1 MENRKCV
8 MMDEALH
15 KRLKTY
21 CASQGIS
28 ISSYVDNCV
37 HQFLVGD
44 ELSIDEKWEELQFRF
59 KNLMRKLQISGG
71 AFLEESDEYKQY
83 ISDVEKYWYEKD
95 GKK

>member
-8 MMDEALH
+8 MLDELLH

-28 ISSYVDNCV
+28 ITSYVDYCI

-44 ELSIDEKWEELQFRF
+44 ELSIDEKWKELQIRFRG
-59 KNLMRKLQISGG
+59 LMDKMKDSGND
-71 AFLEESDEYKQY
+71 FVESDEYKQY
-83 ISDVEKYWYEKD
+83 FIDLDIFWNEKD
-95 GKK
+95 GQ

>member
-21 CASQGIS
+21 CASQGIL
-28 ISSYVDNCV
+28 ISSYVDNCI

-44 ELSIDEKWEELQFRF
+44 ELSIDEKYQELQVRFRI
-59 KNLMRKLQISGG
+59 LMKKLKQEGDT
-71 AFLEESDEYKQY
+71 FTESDEYKQY
-83 ISDVEKYWYEKD
+83 FNDLDIFWNEKD
-95 GKK
+95 GQ

>member
-8 MMDEALH
+8 MLDEALH

-28 ISSYVDNCV
+28 ISTYADYCI

-44 ELSIDEKWEELQFRF
+44 ELSIDEKYQELEVRFRA
-59 KNLMRKLQISGG
+59 LMKKAKEVGDD
-71 AFLEESDEYKQY
+71 FFDTDEYKQY
-83 ISDVEKYWYEKD
+83 FNDLNTFWNEKD
-95 GKK
+95 GQ